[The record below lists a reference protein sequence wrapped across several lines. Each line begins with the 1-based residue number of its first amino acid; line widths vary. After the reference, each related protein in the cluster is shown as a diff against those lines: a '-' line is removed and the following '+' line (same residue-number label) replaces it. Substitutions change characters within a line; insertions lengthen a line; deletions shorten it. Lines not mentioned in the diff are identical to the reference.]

1 MCFKGKVSSAK
12 TKAYCFIRI
21 VFIPKKLGF
30 IFNEGFEM
38 KTKCEV
44 MKEFFPD
51 HPVIEEIECMKAM
64 DKALNE
70 LWVKARNEAEKIEKQ
85 IGLNKLDDMVL
96 ESLIDDLMMERDART
111 YADEAERGYY
121 KGLGI

>member
-1 MCFKGKVSSAK
+1 
-12 TKAYCFIRI
+12 
-21 VFIPKKLGF
+21 
-30 IFNEGFEM
+30 M
-38 KTKCEV
+38 KTKYEV

-51 HPVIEEIECMKAM
+51 HPVVEEIECMKAM

-96 ESLIDDLMMERDART
+96 EALIDDLMMERDART
-111 YADEAERGYY
+111 YANEAETNFYRDV
-121 KGLGI
+121 GI